1 MKSCPCLRDRSGE
14 CASRSG
20 CGDGGEDVGLGN
32 VPSAAIRIISVK
44 IISGMYINHFC
55 SWGYA
60 EEGREQLRAPAFPPS
75 AKGGTT
81 ALSSSVA
88 IAFQGPFHPNEPFPR
103 RKIPHIDT

>member
-75 AKGGTT
+75 VIGSQMPGS
-81 ALSSSVA
+81 LSLLIKRNA
-88 IAFQGPFHPNEPFPR
+88 AGE
-103 RKIPHIDT
+103 